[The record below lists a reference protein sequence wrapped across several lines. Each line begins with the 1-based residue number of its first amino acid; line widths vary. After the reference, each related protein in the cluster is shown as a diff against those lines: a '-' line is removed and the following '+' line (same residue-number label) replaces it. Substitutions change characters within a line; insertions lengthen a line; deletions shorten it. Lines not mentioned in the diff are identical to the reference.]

1 MQIII
6 NISQLVYIQAVI
18 GQFSRLYFRYCMQKF
33 KAVFVAKMF
42 HKLSPSVLNF
52 LGSKSSKL
60 LFTSEIVNYSLL
72 TTEKQQ
78 FQID

>member
-6 NISQLVYIQAVI
+6 NNYLSVSMQAVI
-18 GQFSRLYFRYCMQKF
+18 GQFSTLYFRYRMQKF

-42 HKLSPSVLNF
+42 HKLLPRVLNV

-60 LFTSEIVNYSLL
+60 LFTSEIVKYNLL
-72 TTEKQQ
+72 TSKERQ

>member
-1 MQIII
+1 
-6 NISQLVYIQAVI
+6 
-18 GQFSRLYFRYCMQKF
+18 MQKF

>member
-1 MQIII
+1 
-6 NISQLVYIQAVI
+6 
-18 GQFSRLYFRYCMQKF
+18 MQKF

-42 HKLSPSVLNF
+42 HKLLPSILNF

-60 LFTSEIVNYSLL
+60 LFTSEIVNYKLL
-72 TTEKQQ
+72 TTKERQ